1 MTTTEKPAK
10 KAADPRPTGRTAAK
24 KVGDTLEAE
33 RQDRIIA
40 RDGHTPVDHD
50 SLQAAL
56 AAFQSDM
63 PTVHKGQTARIPGKD
78 GRGGY
83 TYQYA
88 DLADVAK
95 VAHPLLAKHGLSFV
109 CVPTHLEG
117 VGFVLQGVLRHASG
131 GQDTGI
137 LPITGRS
144 AQDLGSS
151 LTYLRR
157 YLLGCMTGI
166 VTDEDEDGE
175 MAADAGTQ
183 RPQAEAPPAYQAA
196 PAPQTQAALAANAQA
211 VQGNRSTES
220 IALEQDLSVLDPIQ
234 QAAVRDWWT
243 ANNVPAIAS
252 LNADQVAQVR
262 DEVRRLL
269 HPGGQDPHPAR

>member
-1 MTTTEKPAK
+1 MTTTEKPAAEK
-10 KAADPRPTGRTAAK
+10 KAESRPTGRTAAK
-24 KVGDTLEAE
+24 KAGDQLEAE
-33 RQDRIIA
+33 RQNRIAA
-40 RDGHTPVDHD
+40 RDGHE
-50 SLQAAL
+50 SLPAAL
-56 AAFQSDM
+56 AAFQADM

-78 GRGGY
+78 GRSGY

-95 VAHPLLAKHGLSFV
+95 VAHPLLAKHGLSFT
-109 CVPTHLEG
+109 CRPTHLEG
-117 VGFVLQGVLRHASG
+117 VGFVLQGVLRHTTG
-131 GQDTGI
+131 GEDVGV

-166 VTDEDEDGE
+166 VTDEDEDGS
-175 MAADAGTQ
+175 AADAAGTQ
-183 RPQAEAPPAYQAA
+183 RPQADAPPAYQ
-196 PAPQTQAALAANAQA
+196 TQAAL
-211 VQGNRSTES
+211 GRSTES

-234 QAAVRDWWT
+234 QQAVRDWWT
-243 ANNVPAIAS
+243 ANNVPAIAT
-252 LNADQVAQVR
+252 LTADQVAQVR

-269 HPGGQDPHPAR
+269 HPGGQDPSPAR